1 MSLAQFLAAEAQRLE
16 EMTVAG
22 LPLPN
27 HMPAPPPPPPQP
39 HHGEH
44 TAPSSTDD
52 DEGMYTSSD
61 SDMSEEETLFQLVR
75 QAEIEALMYGAQGVA
90 GPMGE
95 AVEPTTMEERLR
107 TIQLEQ
113 RA

>member
-27 HMPAPPPPPPQP
+27 HMSAPPTPPTQQ
-39 HHGEH
+39 HYVQH
-44 TAPSSTDD
+44 TAPLPTDD

-61 SDMSEEETLFQLVR
+61 SDMSEEETLF
-75 QAEIEALMYGAQGVA
+75 
-90 GPMGE
+90 
-95 AVEPTTMEERLR
+95 
-107 TIQLEQ
+107 
-113 RA
+113 